1 MIMPPITGTLIWYY
15 YICKR
20 EVWLMARQITPF
32 QEHPF
37 IELGRLISE
46 ESFSR
51 EKKDIRLDNIAIDL
65 IQKDDGQVVVGE
77 IKKSSRFMDSAR
89 MQLAFYL
96 MKLRENGVSAKGELI
111 FPKEKKREEVILTH
125 ELEDRLN
132 KACKEITEIVEQEL
146 PPPPVKIGYCKNCGY
161 KEMCWV

>member
-1 MIMPPITGTLIWYY
+1 MIIPPITGTLIWYY

-65 IQKDDGQVVVGE
+65 IQKPDGQVVVGE
-77 IKKSSRFMDSAR
+77 IKKFM
-89 MQLAFYL
+89 M
-96 MKLRENGVSAKGELI
+96 
-111 FPKEKKREEVILTH
+111 
-125 ELEDRLN
+125 
-132 KACKEITEIVEQEL
+132 
-146 PPPPVKIGYCKNCGY
+146 
-161 KEMCWV
+161 